1 MNTNYKHTET
11 LIAFWKSPKSQ
22 RRNLKPLIE
31 EDRQCNGHKKK
42 DNTINTILHRKQIE
56 QHERHWKPAENS
68 GAPELWAVSI
78 HMIVLSFFLW
88 PLHCLSSSI
97 NGFRLRRCDF
107 GLFQNIITVCELY
120 IKVQKVKLQLWVV
133 NSFDF
138 MHKIWSAVRI
148 VIVIEP
154 YNNRERML
162 HNFETSNIWPL
173 LYRNQEEFRRHI
185 S

>member
-1 MNTNYKHTET
+1 MWIET
-11 LIAFWKSPKSQ
+11 AQS
-22 RRNLKPLIE
+22 
-31 EDRQCNGHKKK
+31 
-42 DNTINTILHRKQIE
+42 
-56 QHERHWKPAENS
+56 S
-68 GAPELWAVSI
+68 GAPEFSAGFQWRSCCSI
-78 HMIVLSFFLW
+78 CFLCSIVLIVLSFFLW